1 MKATNEDIK
10 LFSEIVKKH
19 NLTKESFLMRIFK
32 RKLSKQ
38 LKNDKNLQQAIK
50 DGDKQIEDLKKAV
63 KYEKKKDIKSH
74 HMLKIPKVRNY
85 KWQTFQHQN

>member
-63 KYEKKKDIKSH
+63 KAAKDKGY
-74 HMLKIPKVRNY
+74 KIPSYAQRYLK
-85 KWQTFQHQN
+85 